1 MTFLC
6 KVVSGDF
13 RSVQQTCRGSASGCA
28 ALRITG
34 VVNIRRHEVR
44 GKNFTP
50 IVHDMLLRRNPSC
63 CMAIRRAAYDLPII
77 G

>member
-6 KVVSGDF
+6 KVVIGDF
-13 RSVQQTCRGSASGCA
+13 RSVQHTCRGSASGCA
-28 ALRITG
+28 VQRM
-34 VVNIRRHEVR
+34 VNIRCHEVR
-44 GKNFTP
+44 GKTFSP
-50 IVHDMLLRRNPSC
+50 IVRDMLLRRKPSC